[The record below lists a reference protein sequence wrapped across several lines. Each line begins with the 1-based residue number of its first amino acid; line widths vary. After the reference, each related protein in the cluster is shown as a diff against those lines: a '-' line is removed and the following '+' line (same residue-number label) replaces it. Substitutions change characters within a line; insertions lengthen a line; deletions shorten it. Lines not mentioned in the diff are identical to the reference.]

1 MIITELVDASKS
13 RIKVYI
19 DQEFAFVL
27 YKGELH
33 KYGFKLGQE
42 VDEKL
47 FDEIMNEV
55 LPKRAKLRCLNLLK
69 SRDYTREQLRLKLKL
84 GGYPDQVSEVA
95 LDYVASFRYIDD
107 SRYAMD
113 YIQCSQDKRSK
124 RRIENDLRKKGI
136 SPEVICKA
144 WEQWNEEGN
153 SIDEDEQ
160 IRKLLEKKH
169 FVKEQAD
176 QNELRRMYGFL
187 IRKGFDADKISKAL
201 FG

>member
-1 MIITELVDASKS
+1 MIITELVETSKS
-13 RIKVYI
+13 RIKVYM

-27 YKGELH
+27 YKGELR
-33 KYGFKLGQE
+33 KYGIKLGQE
-42 VDEKL
+42 IDEKI

-69 SRDYTREQLRLKLKL
+69 YKDYTREQLRLKLKQ
-84 GGYPDQVSEVA
+84 GGYPDQVSELA

-113 YIQCSQDKRSK
+113 YIQCSQSSRSK
-124 RRIENDLRKKGI
+124 RRIENDLRKRGV
-136 SPEVICKA
+136 SPDVICNA

-160 IRKLLEKKH
+160 IRQLLDKKH

-176 QNELRRMYGFL
+176 QNRLRRMYGL
-187 IRKGFDADKISKAL
+187 LVRKGFDTDKISKAL
-201 FG
+201 LK